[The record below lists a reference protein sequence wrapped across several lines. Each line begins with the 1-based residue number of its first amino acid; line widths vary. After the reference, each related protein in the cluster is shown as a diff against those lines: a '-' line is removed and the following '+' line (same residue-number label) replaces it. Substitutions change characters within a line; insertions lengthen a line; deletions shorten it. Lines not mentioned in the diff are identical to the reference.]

1 MKISNE
7 VKVGILTLS
16 ALIVLIVGYNFL
28 RGKKIFS
35 RQQEFYSVY
44 IDAKGILPANPVRMR
59 GVQVGIIE
67 SITPQPDYSVL
78 VTMSVNKGVNIP
90 RNTVATIVSD
100 GLLGEMAMNLALPTD
115 TTGKLILGQYHV
127 SGDTLKAAAE
137 GGMMDIAMQ
146 QIVPIREKAEKVM
159 TTLDSTLSATNAIVR
174 SAELKHTL
182 TNVETLTQK
191 LQITA
196 DNANAITKDV
206 KTFTQNDMKRLTD
219 ILANAQTMVAQLKQ
233 STAKLDPVLD
243 NAKKATDNLATV
255 DFKKTVQGLDATVTE
270 LQKTLT
276 GINTLT
282 TSINKGEGSMGKL
295 MTDDKLYTDL
305 NVAVQKFSALSSDL
319 QEQPT
324 RYLGNILY
332 PKRTKKMYDREA
344 ERKKKEQAGN
354 K

>member
-7 VKVGILTLS
+7 AKVGVLTLS
-16 ALIVLIVGYNFL
+16 ALIILIIGYNFL

-35 RQQEFYSVY
+35 RQQEFYSIYV
-44 IDAKGILPANPVRMR
+44 DVKGLLPANPVRIR

-67 SITPQPDYSVL
+67 TIEPREDYSVL
-78 VTMSVNKGVNIP
+78 VTLSVNKGINIP
-90 RNTVATIVSD
+90 LNTVATIVSD

-127 SGDTLKAAAE
+127 SGDTLKSAAE
-137 GGMMDIAMQ
+137 GGMMDMAME
-146 QIVPIREKAEKVM
+146 QIVPIREKAEKTMVI
-159 TTLDSTLSATNAIVR
+159 LDSTLSATNALLR
-174 SAELKHTL
+174 SAEIKRTL
-182 TNVETLTQK
+182 SNIETLSQK

-196 DNANAITKDV
+196 DNANDITRDV
-206 KTFTQNDMKRLTD
+206 KAFTQNDMKRLTD
-219 ILANAQTMVAQLKQ
+219 ILASAQGMITQLKN

-255 DFKKTVQGLDATVTE
+255 DFKKTVQGLDGAVSE
-270 LQKTLT
+270 LQKTLE
-276 GINTLT
+276 GINTIT
-282 TSINKGEGSMGKL
+282 ANISKGEGSIGKL
-295 MTDDKLYTDL
+295 MTDEKLYSDL
-305 NVAVQKFSALSSDL
+305 NLAVQKFSALSTDL

-332 PKRTKKMYDREA
+332 PKRTKKMYEIED
-344 ERKKKEQAGN
+344 RKKAEAQQK